1 MRYNYS
7 GLTQRFDLAPG
18 SYLEYLPEPTIPCR
32 HTRFIADTSIRI
44 DPTATLFYSEIY
56 LSGRKYFAGGERF
69 RYDILSVCT
78 HAERPDG
85 RQLFR
90 EKFIIRPETYSPDT
104 LGAMNGYDVFA
115 NVIVLTPPEHAE
127 ALFERT
133 DAFIDRDR
141 RLPNGC
147 GVLYKALGSE
157 TEPVKRL
164 VRAFCSAVRLE
175 VKGRPL
181 PEEFPWR

>member
-1 MRYNYS
+1 
-7 GLTQRFDLAPG
+7 
-18 SYLEYLPEPTIPCR
+18 
-32 HTRFIADTSIRI
+32 
-44 DPTATLFYSEIY
+44 
-56 LSGRKYFAGGERF
+56 
-69 RYDILSVCT
+69 
-78 HAERPDG
+78 
-85 RQLFR
+85 
-90 EKFIIRPETYSPDT
+90 
-104 LGAMNGYDVFA
+104 MNGYDVFA

-141 RLPNGC
+141 RPAAGISRLPNGC